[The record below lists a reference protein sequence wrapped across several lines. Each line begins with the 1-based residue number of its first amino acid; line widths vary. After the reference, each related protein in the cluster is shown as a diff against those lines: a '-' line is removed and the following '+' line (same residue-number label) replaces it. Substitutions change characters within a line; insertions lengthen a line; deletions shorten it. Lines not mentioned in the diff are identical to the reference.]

1 MVSTENTFVKHL
13 IKINLG
19 AFYIAATGALIIGL
33 LGEYQRS
40 LFYLIVAL
48 CNLYMYFAL
57 KELKEDGV

>member
-33 LGEYQRS
+33 LGEYQRA

-48 CNLYMYFAL
+48 CNLYMYF
-57 KELKEDGV
+57 D